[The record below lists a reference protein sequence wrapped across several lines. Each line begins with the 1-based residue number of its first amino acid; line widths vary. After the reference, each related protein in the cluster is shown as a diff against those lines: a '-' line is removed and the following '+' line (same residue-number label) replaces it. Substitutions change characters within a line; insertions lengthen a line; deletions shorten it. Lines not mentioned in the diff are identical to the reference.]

1 MDSRLVYAKT
11 PAGDEAVRQS
21 TRVVQ
26 RNLRMVLLQVDGK
39 LSVAELAAKI
49 GNPRLVETALRELE
63 GGGFIVPQQQLSSFP
78 GAMERLE
85 PKAEQV
91 SALSQFSTFGPRSRA
106 MSEVWG
112 ADSSAASNFSVFEP
126 PSRPGVAGQ
135 ATPAARDG
143 AGEKAPPRARRGFP
157 LRYVGWGGLG
167 LLLVLALLVLI
178 YPYQRFKPDLE
189 AAAGRLLQAPVRI
202 AEVGVA
208 FWPRPV
214 LKLSGIRIGEAADSQ
229 IEQLRI
235 ASPLSLLG
243 SRPRVLS
250 KLEVVGASFDAD
262 RLAGLPLFRI
272 GEAGPAVQRMRVERL
287 TITARD
293 LALREL
299 SGDLLF
305 RRDGGLEKASL
316 ENAERSVRLEVASAP
331 QGLQF
336 SMEGYAWKPFGGALV
351 FDAMQAKG
359 VLQKGKLL
367 IHSLDTSAL
376 GGVLRGSWLL
386 DWRTGLVM
394 AGEGTLGRMDCRRLG
409 AVFAPAMKLD
419 GELSGA
425 LRLRSAGPDWAG
437 LLANV
442 EAALDADIS
451 RGVFHGLDLG
461 EVVRRGAGQE
471 VRGGSTKFDRLRASV
486 TITPHQVVGRD
497 VLMSAGMVGAS
508 GQFVAAAERPVDG
521 SLVVTM
527 QTSVASMRTPVR
539 VGGPLSSLVAI
550 SSR

>member
-1 MDSRLVYAKT
+1 
-11 PAGDEAVRQS
+11 
-21 TRVVQ
+21 
-26 RNLRMVLLQVDGK
+26 MVLLQVDGK
-39 LSVAELAAKI
+39 LSVDELAAKI

-63 GGGFIVPQQQLSSFP
+63 GGGFIVPLQLLSSFP
-78 GAMERLE
+78 DTKGGLE
-85 PKAEQV
+85 PRADQV
-91 SALSQFSTFGPRSRA
+91 SALSQFSTFGPRSQA

-112 ADSSAASNFSVFEP
+112 AANSEVSNFSSFNP
-126 PSRPGVAGQ
+126 PSRPGAV
-135 ATPAARDG
+135 AARP
-143 AGEKAPPRARRGFP
+143 AQGEVVETAQPREKRVFP
-157 LRYVGWGGLG
+157 LRHVGWGALS
-167 LLLVLALLVLI
+167 LLLVLGLLVLI
-178 YPYQRFKPDLE
+178 YPYQRFKPGLE

-243 SRPRVLS
+243 ARPHVLP
-250 KLEVVGASFDAD
+250 KLEVIGASFDAD
-262 RLAGLPLFRI
+262 RLAELPLFRI
-272 GEAGPAVQRMRVERL
+272 GEAGPAIQRMHIERL

-305 RRDGGLEKASL
+305 RRDGGLEKATL
-316 ENAERSVRLEVASAP
+316 ENAERSIRLEAASAP
-331 QGLQF
+331 QGIQF
-336 SMEGYAWKPFGGALV
+336 SMEGYGWKPFGGGLS

-367 IHSLDTSAL
+367 IHDLDTTLL
-376 GGVLRGSWLL
+376 GGVLRGGWLL
-386 DWRTGLVM
+386 DWRNGLIM
-394 AGEGTLGRMDCRRLG
+394 AGEGSLSHMDCRRIG
-409 AVFAPAMKLD
+409 AAFAPALALD

-425 LRLRSAGPDWAG
+425 LRLRSAGADWAA

-442 EAALDADIS
+442 EAVLDADIA

-461 EVVRRGAGQE
+461 EVVRRGVGQE

-486 TITPHQVVGRD
+486 SITPRQVIGRD
-497 VLMSAGMVGAS
+497 IQMSAGMVGAS

-527 QTSVASMRTPVR
+527 QTSVATMRTPVR
-539 VGGPLSSLVAI
+539 VGGPLSNLAAVGG
-550 SSR
+550 R